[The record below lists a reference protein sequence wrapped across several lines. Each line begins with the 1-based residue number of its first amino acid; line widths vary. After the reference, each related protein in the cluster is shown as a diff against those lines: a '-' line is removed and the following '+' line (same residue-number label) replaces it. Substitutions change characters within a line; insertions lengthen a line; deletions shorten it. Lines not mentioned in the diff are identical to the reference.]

1 MMPVEKHYELHI
13 LHNQKIMC
21 LENTLTTSSSNY
33 EEKDYLDIV
42 DFIETTVELQENSLK
57 AQRDIEQEIQDLK
70 LDSLDL

>member
-1 MMPVEKHYELHI
+1 
-13 LHNQKIMC
+13 MC

-33 EEKDYLDIV
+33 KEKDYLDIV

-57 AQRDIEQEIQDLK
+57 AQRDIEQEIQDFK

>member
-1 MMPVEKHYELHI
+1 
-13 LHNQKIMC
+13 MC

-42 DFIETTVELQENSLK
+42 DFIETTIELQENSLN
-57 AQRDIEQEIQDLK
+57 AQRAIEQEIQDFK

>member
-1 MMPVEKHYELHI
+1 
-13 LHNQKIMC
+13 MC

-42 DFIETTVELQENSLK
+42 DFIETTIELQENSLK
-57 AQRDIEQEIQDLK
+57 AQRDIEQEIQDFK

>member
-1 MMPVEKHYELHI
+1 
-13 LHNQKIMC
+13 MC

-57 AQRDIEQEIQDLK
+57 AERDIEQEIQDLK

>member
-1 MMPVEKHYELHI
+1 
-13 LHNQKIMC
+13 MC

-42 DFIETTVELQENSLK
+42 DFIETTVELQENSLN
-57 AQRDIEQEIQDLK
+57 AQRDIEQEIQDFK